1 MAKPKIKSGLPFYLQ
16 IRNDLL
22 DKIKKGVYK
31 KGQLI
36 PSEKELMKIY
46 DVSRVTIRSAVKELV
61 KEHHLI
67 RRPGFGTMVTDG
79 EEESMKN
86 FTMVRS
92 FTNEMKEM
100 GLLSKTIDAEL
111 ETIRADERLAGI
123 FEIAPGSKLYN
134 LRRVRGGAVPIV
146 YSDTYLLPV
155 VEITEE
161 VCTSSLYKFLSEKH
175 VLFDHFDESISAVN
189 APKDILRKLQINY
202 DAPELKRVRR
212 SYDEDGRLIE
222 YTENHYNAELY
233 EYRTSISYDP
243 TP

>member
-1 MAKPKIKSGLPFYLQ
+1 MTNVNVKSGLPFYLQ
-16 IRNDLL
+16 IKNDLL
-22 DKIKKGVYK
+22 DKIKRGVYK

-46 DVSRVTIRSAVKELV
+46 DVSRVTIRSAIKELV
-61 KEHHLI
+61 KENHLI
-67 RRPGFGTMVTDG
+67 RRPGFGTLVTDE

-100 GLLSKTIDAEL
+100 GLLSKTIEGEL
-111 ETIRADERLAGI
+111 ETIKADERLAAI
-123 FEIAPGSKLYN
+123 FDIEEGSKLYN

-155 VEITEE
+155 VEITDE
-161 VCTSSLYKFLSEKH
+161 VCKHSLYKFLSEKG
-175 VLFDHFDESISAVN
+175 VLFDHFDEAISAVN
-189 APKDILRKLQINY
+189 APKKILKKLHINY

-233 EYRTSISYDP
+233 EYRTSISYDHS
-243 TP
+243 